1 MTQEKIAQGFEA
13 LTTSMQALSKDTDVS
28 LTDAL
33 IEIMTDIHDGS
44 IHHEFGKPTDEVTQ
58 EINQA
63 INIIE
68 WSKLSRGDIRK
79 ILQLAIL
86 KANRDDNLQAN
97 YQLTPDG
104 LGYLLADFLLQ
115 TADLSKDDT
124 ILDFTVGSGNLL
136 NTINDVLLMHDI
148 SVKRVGIDND
158 DTQLALATA
167 VDQLL
172 NQGTTEFY
180 QEDVI
185 AIDDTLKAKAVIADL
200 PVGYYPVVPSDRYE
214 LRANDGRSLTHHL
227 LIEKSLD
234 FVTED
239 GWVYLI
245 VPANILSG
253 MDAKKIVQ
261 FITQK
266 AQLKAFL
273 QLPNGFF
280 KDQRAAKAILVLRKT
295 GVGPQS
301 EVLMGQYPDL
311 KDIDALKKF
320 LQEIAAWVK
329 LNKEQDRA

>member
-1 MTQEKIAQGFEA
+1 MTQEKIAQGFDA
-13 LTTSMQALSKDTDVS
+13 LTTSMQALAQDMDVS
-28 LTDAL
+28 ITDAL
-33 IEIMTDIHDGS
+33 IEIIEDVHAGS
-44 IHHEFGKPTDEVTQ
+44 IHHELGKPTDEVTQ
-58 EINQA
+58 EISQA
-63 INIIE
+63 INTVD
-68 WSKLSRGDIRK
+68 WSNIARGDLRK

-86 KANRDDNLQAN
+86 KANRDDKLQAN
-97 YQLTPDG
+97 HQLTPDG

-115 TADLSKDDT
+115 TANLSNGDT
-124 ILDFTVGSGNLL
+124 ILDLTVGSGNLL

-148 SVKRVGIDND
+148 TINRVGIDND

-185 AIDDTLKAKAVIADL
+185 AVDNAPKAKAVIADL
-200 PVGYYPVVPSDRYE
+200 PVGYYPLVPSDSYTT
-214 LRANDGRSLTHHL
+214 RASDGRSLTHHL

-234 FVTED
+234 FVTDD

-245 VPANILSG
+245 VPVNVLSG
-253 MDAKKIVQ
+253 AHAKKILQ
-261 FITQK
+261 FVTQK

-273 QLPNGFF
+273 QLPNDFF

-295 GVGPQS
+295 GVGPHS
-301 EVLMGQYPDL
+301 EVLMGQYPNL